1 MQQDEVKKGLPAWM
15 ATFADLMA
23 LLMCFFVL
31 LLSFSEMDVQKYKLV
46 AGSMANAFGV
56 QREVVAQAIPAGTS
70 IIAEEFSSGRPQPT
84 DENSV
89 QQQTV
94 QNMNMSLQT
103 GQADAGMSLDSP
115 ARREEEQ
122 EDAARQLLVDKLD
135 SLAEETQQDVN
146 KLEQAFG
153 NEMQDGL
160 LDIESGFRSITIR
173 IREQGSFDSGSAILK
188 NSFVPVLAQLRD
200 ILGEVDGRIAIEGH
214 TDDRPIS
221 TSEFPSNWHLSA
233 QRALSVT
240 QELLRDEL
248 VNNDRLMVIGYGD
261 TRPFEENDTEDG
273 RSRNRRVEI
282 VIHQGLDEAT
292 SQELQQLEGID
303 DDLLDTL
310 QIDQSEPR
318 SVN

>member
-1 MQQDEVKKGLPAWM
+1 MAQDEVKPGLPPWM

-56 QREVVAQAIPAGTS
+56 QREVVVQSIPAGTTL
-70 IIAEEFSSGRPQPT
+70 IAEEFSSGRPQPT
-84 DENSV
+84 DENVV

-94 QNMNMSLQT
+94 ENMEMSLQT
-103 GQADAGMSLDSP
+103 GQADFGVDLDSP

-122 EDAARQLLVDKLD
+122 EEAARQLLVDKLD
-135 SLAEETQQDVN
+135 SLAEETQQEVA

-153 NEMQDGL
+153 KEMEDGL

-188 NSFVPVLAQLRD
+188 NDFVPVLAQLRS
-200 ILGEVDGRIAIEGH
+200 ILGDVEGRIAIEGH

-221 TSEFPSNWHLSA
+221 TAEYPSNWHLSS

-261 TRPFEENDTEDG
+261 TRPFEPNSTEEG
-273 RSRNRRVEI
+273 RARNRRVEI

-292 SQELQQLEGID
+292 SRELQQLEGFD

-310 QIDQSEPR
+310 QVDEAELN